1 MNADLKNYEKPPVLS
16 GDAKLAAHLWGV
28 ALLGGS
34 GREHPRLQFGQF
46 EADLESQQLF
56 KRGLPVR
63 LENLPFL
70 VLTAL
75 LERPGSAVSREE
87 LRARLWPNG
96 THVDFDEG
104 LNTAVR
110 KLRHALG
117 DSADVPL
124 FIETVPRKGYILI
137 APVTVV
143 QGSVTES
150 DQHLLR
156 GDNRVNKVVVAAKH
170 TPASLKSIRNFLF
183 VLTVG
188 IVLLAVSLWQVL
200 RHHVPSQPDFVR
212 LSFGRGTIISARL
225 SPDGQQVVFGAAW
238 DGKPFHLFLV
248 RTGSPDIRD
257 LGIEADI
264 LAISRS
270 GEMAVMLHR
279 HFGFGT
285 VWSRGTLATVSLTG
299 TAPKEMLDDVSS
311 ADWSPDGSQLA
322 VVHYSGGGC
331 RLEFPVGHIAYE
343 AIGGA
348 WISHARISPAG
359 DRIAFLEHPLANDD
373 AGHAAILNLRTGQKT
388 LSKNFSG
395 IVGLAWEN
403 DGHLLFTAT
412 EAGVG
417 GGRAIFR
424 FAANGSQSLVRRE
437 SVALTIHDVTSDGGL
452 LLTRDVQGDEVFS
465 HFKNVVPDR
474 IVSCL
479 NVCVPADLSPDG
491 SQLLVSGEGEGV
503 TPGYKA
509 YIVPTAA
516 GAAPKL
522 LGNGQPTGFAPDM
535 QSVIVLFPWGIDP
548 TQITQLRSLP
558 VGPGEPRALTHDS
571 ISHIWATWF
580 PDGKRLLF
588 LGAEPHHAPRGW
600 IQEIGVPNATPLT
613 AEGIVGLRSSPDG
626 KTLAAIDAESK
637 LWLYPASGGTPRLLG
652 NANADEEVDR
662 WSADGK
668 YLFLTAY
675 GLPAEVDR
683 VDVRTG
689 ARSLVH
695 RVSPPDTAG
704 VLAVGPI
711 LVSADAQTYV
721 YAYPRH
727 LSTLYIVH
735 GL

>member
-1 MNADLKNYEKPPVLS
+1 MLNLPLFV
-16 GDAKLAAHLWGV
+16 GC
-28 ALLGGS
+28 ALQGGS
-34 GREHPRLQFGQF
+34 GRKHPRLQFGQF
-46 EADLESQQLF
+46 EADLENQQLY

-70 VLTAL
+70 VLAAL

-117 DSADVPL
+117 DSADSPL

-137 APVTVV
+137 APVAEA
-143 QGSVTES
+143 SALSDIEN
-150 DQHLLR
+150 DQHLLP
-156 GDNRVNKVVVAAKH
+156 DNNSGNGVAVEVRP
-170 TPASLKSIRNFLF
+170 TRASPKPRRTFF
-183 VLTVG
+183 VLAVG
-188 IVLLAVSLWQVL
+188 LVLLAVSSWQVL
-200 RHHVPSQPDFVR
+200 RHQAPSQPDFAR
-212 LSFGRGTIISARL
+212 LSFRRGTIVSARL

-238 DGKPFHLFLV
+238 DGKPFRLFLV

-270 GEMAVMLHR
+270 GQMAVMLHR

-299 TAPKEMLDDVSS
+299 TVPKEVLDDVGS

-322 VVHYSGGGC
+322 VVHYSGGSC
-331 RLEFPVGHIAYE
+331 SLEFPVGHVVYE
-343 AIGGA
+343 ATGGA

-359 DRIAFLEHPLANDD
+359 DRIALLEHPLANDD
-373 AGHAAILNLRTGQKT
+373 TGHAVILQLRNGQKT
-388 LSKNFSG
+388 LSKDFSA
-395 IVGLAWEN
+395 IVGLAWE
-403 DGHLLFTAT
+403 GAGSLLFTAS

-424 FAANGSQSLVRRE
+424 FAINGSQSLVRRE
-437 SVALTIHDVTSDGGL
+437 SVALTIHDVTADGGL
-452 LLTRDVQGDEVFS
+452 LLTRDVQGDEVFG
-465 HFKNVVPDR
+465 HFRDGNPDR

-479 NVCVPADLSPDG
+479 NVCVPADLSADG
-491 SQLLVSGEGEGV
+491 SQLLVSGQGEGV
-503 TPGYKA
+503 SPGYRA
-509 YIVPTAA
+509 YVLPTAA
-516 GAAPKL
+516 GAAAKL

-535 QSVIVLFPWGIDP
+535 QSIIVLFPWGIDP

-558 VGPGEPRALTHDS
+558 VGPGEPKDLTHDS

-580 PDGKRLLF
+580 PDGKRFLF
-588 LGAEPHHAPRGW
+588 LGAEPHHAARSW
-600 IQEIGVPNATPLT
+600 TQEVGAPTATPLT
-613 AEGIVGLRSSPDG
+613 PEGVVGLKISPDG
-626 KTLAAIDAESK
+626 KTVAAIGADKK
-637 LWLYPASGGTPRLLG
+637 LWLYPASGGTPKFLG
-652 NANADEEVDR
+652 NVNADEEVDR
-662 WSADGK
+662 WSADRK
-668 YLFLTAY
+668 YLFVTVY

-689 ARSLVH
+689 ARSLVQ
-695 RVSPPDTAG
+695 RVSPPDPAG
-704 VLAVGPI
+704 VLAVGPV
-711 LVSADAQTYV
+711 LVSADAQIYV
-721 YAYPRH
+721 YAYPRY

>member
-1 MNADLKNYEKPPVLS
+1 M
-16 GDAKLAAHLWGV
+16 GC
-28 ALLGGS
+28 ALQGGS
-34 GREHPRLQFGQF
+34 ERKHLRLQFGQF
-46 EADLESQQLF
+46 EADLQSQQLY

-63 LENLPFL
+63 LEKLPFL

-117 DSADVPL
+117 DSADTPL

-137 APVTVV
+137 APVAEA
-143 QGSVTES
+143 SALPYIEN
-150 DQHLLR
+150 DQHLLP
-156 GDNRVNKVVVAAKH
+156 GNNSGNGVAVDVRA
-170 TPASLKSIRNFLF
+170 TPISPKPTRNLF
-183 VLTVG
+183 YV
-188 IVLLAVSLWQVL
+188 LAVGLVILAFSLWQVL
-200 RHHVPSQPDFVR
+200 RHHAPSQPDFAR
-212 LSFGRGTIISARL
+212 LSFRRGTIVSARL

-238 DGKPFHLFLV
+238 DGKPFRLFLV
-248 RTGSPDIRD
+248 RGGSPDIRD

-270 GEMAVMLHR
+270 GQMAVMLHR

-299 TAPKEMLDDVSS
+299 TVPKETLDDVSS

-322 VVHYSGGGC
+322 VVHYSGGSC
-331 RLEFPVGHIAYE
+331 RLEFPVGHVVYE
-343 AIGGA
+343 ATGGA
-348 WISHARISPAG
+348 WISHARISPVG

-373 AGHAAILNLRTGQKT
+373 AGHAVILQLGNGQKT
-388 LSKNFSG
+388 LSKDFSA
-395 IVGLAWEN
+395 IVGLAWE
-403 DGHLLFTAT
+403 GAGLLFTAS

-424 FAANGSQSLVRRE
+424 FAINGSQSLVRRE
-437 SVALTIHDVTSDGGL
+437 SVSLTIHDVTPDGGL
-452 LLTRDVQGDEVFS
+452 LLTRDIQGDEVFG
-465 HFKNVVPDR
+465 HFQDDNPDR

-479 NVCVPADLSPDG
+479 NVCVPADLSADG
-491 SQLLVSGEGEGV
+491 SQLLVSGQGEGLS
-503 TPGYKA
+503 PGYRA
-509 YIVPTAA
+509 YVLPTAA

-548 TQITQLRSLP
+548 AQITQLRSLP
-558 VGPGEPRALTHDS
+558 VGPGEPKALTHDS
-571 ISHIWATWF
+571 LSHIWATWF
-580 PDGKRLLF
+580 PDGKRFLF
-588 LGAEPHHAPRGW
+588 LGAEPHHGARSW
-600 IQEIGVPNATPLT
+600 TQEVDAPNATPLT
-613 AEGIVGLRSSPDG
+613 PEGVVGLKISPDG
-626 KTLAAIDAESK
+626 KTVAAIGADKK
-637 LWLYPASGGTPRLLG
+637 LWLYPALGGTPKLLG
-652 NANADEEVDR
+652 NVNADEEVDR

-683 VDVRTG
+683 IDVRTG

-695 RVSPPDTAG
+695 RVSPPDPAG
-704 VLAVGPI
+704 VLAVGPV
-711 LVSADAQTYV
+711 LVSADSRTYV
-721 YAYPRH
+721 YAYPRY

>member
-1 MNADLKNYEKPPVLS
+1 MLNFPSFVGCALQ
-16 GDAKLAAHLWGV
+16 GDSERK
-28 ALLGGS
+28 
-34 GREHPRLQFGQF
+34 HPRLQFGQF
-46 EADLESQQLF
+46 VADLENQQLY

-63 LENLPFL
+63 LEKLPFL

-75 LERPGSAVSREE
+75 LQRPGNPVSREE
-87 LRARLWPNG
+87 LQARLWPNG

-117 DSADVPL
+117 DSAETPL

-137 APVTVV
+137 APVAEA
-143 QGSVTES
+143 SAFS
-150 DQHLLR
+150 DIENDRQLLP
-156 GDNRVNKVVVAAKH
+156 GNNGGNGVAVDVRP
-170 TPASLKSIRNFLF
+170 TTTSLKPSRNFF
-183 VLTVG
+183 YFMAVG

-200 RHHVPSQPDFVR
+200 RHHPPSQPDFAR
-212 LSFGRGTIISARL
+212 LSFRRGTIVSARL

-238 DGKPFHLFLV
+238 DGKPFRLFLV
-248 RTGSPDIRD
+248 RAGSPDIRD

-270 GEMAVMLHR
+270 GQMAVMLHR

-299 TAPKEMLDDVSS
+299 TVPKEMLDDVSS

-322 VVHYSGGGC
+322 VVHYSGGSC
-331 RLEFPVGHIAYE
+331 RLEFPVGHIAYVVT
-343 AIGGA
+343 GGA

-373 AGHAAILNLRTGQKT
+373 TGHAVILHLKNGQKT
-388 LSKNFSG
+388 LSKDFSG
-395 IVGLAWEN
+395 IAGLAWEN
-403 DGHLLFTAT
+403 AGYLLFTAT

-424 FAANGSQSLVRRE
+424 FAINGGQSLVRRE

-452 LLTRDVQGDEVFS
+452 LLTLDVQGDEVFG
-465 HFKNVVPDR
+465 HFQDGNPDG
-474 IVSCL
+474 IVGCL
-479 NVCVPADLSPDG
+479 NVCVPADLSADG
-491 SQLLVSGEGEGV
+491 SQLLFSGQGEGV
-503 TPGYKA
+503 APNYKA
-509 YIVPTAA
+509 YVLPIAT

-522 LGNGQPTGFAPDM
+522 LGDGQPTGFAPDM

-558 VGPGEPRALTHDS
+558 VGPGEPKALTNDS

-580 PDGKRLLF
+580 PDGKRFLF
-588 LGAEPHHAPRGW
+588 LGAEPHHAARSW
-600 IQEIGVPNATPLT
+600 TQEIGAPNATPLT
-613 AEGIVGLRSSPDG
+613 PEGVVGLKISPDG
-626 KTLAAIDAESK
+626 KTVAAIGADNK
-637 LWLYPASGGTPRLLG
+637 LWLYPASGGTPKLLG
-652 NANADEEVDR
+652 DVNADEEVDR
-662 WSADGK
+662 WSANGK

-689 ARSLVH
+689 ARSLVW
-695 RVSPPDTAG
+695 RVSPPDPAG
-704 VLAVGPI
+704 VLAVGPV
-711 LVSADAQTYV
+711 LVSADAHTYV

>member
-1 MNADLKNYEKPPVLS
+1 MLNFCSSV
-16 GDAKLAAHLWGV
+16 GC
-28 ALLGGS
+28 ALQGGS
-34 GREHPRLQFGQF
+34 ERKHLRLQFGQF
-46 EADLESQQLF
+46 VADLENQQLY

-63 LENLPFL
+63 LEKLPFL

-75 LERPGSAVSREE
+75 LERPGNAVSREE

-117 DSADVPL
+117 DSADTPL
-124 FIETVPRKGYILI
+124 FVETIPRKGYVLI
-137 APVTVV
+137 APVAEASALSDV
-143 QGSVTES
+143 EN
-150 DQHLLR
+150 DQHLLSGNNG
-156 GDNRVNKVVVAAKH
+156 GDGAAVDVRR
-170 TPASLKSIRNFLF
+170 TPTSLKPSRNFF
-183 VLTVG
+183 YVLAVG
-188 IVLLAVSLWQVL
+188 IVLIAVCLWQIL
-200 RHHVPSQPDFVR
+200 WRHSSSQPDFAR
-212 LSFGRGTIISARL
+212 LSFRRGTIVSARL
-225 SPDGQQVVFGAAW
+225 SPDGQEVVFGAAW
-238 DGKPFHLFLV
+238 DGKPFRLFLV
-248 RTGSPDIRD
+248 RAGSPDIRD

-270 GEMAVMLHR
+270 GQMAVMLRR

-285 VWSRGTLATVSLTG
+285 VWSRGTLATLSLTG
-299 TAPKEMLDDVSS
+299 TVPKDVLEDVSS

-322 VVHYSGGGC
+322 VVHYSGGSC
-331 RLEFPVGHIAYE
+331 RLEFPVGRIAYE
-343 AIGGA
+343 ATGGA

-373 AGHAAILNLRTGQKT
+373 AGHAVILQLKNGQKT
-388 LSKNFSG
+388 LSKDFSG

-403 DGHLLFTAT
+403 PGDLLFTAT

-424 FAANGSQSLVRRE
+424 FAINGGQSLVRRE

-452 LLTRDVQGDEVFS
+452 LLTRDVQGDEVFG
-465 HFKNVVPDR
+465 HFRDGNPDR
-474 IVSCL
+474 IVGCL
-479 NVCVPADLSPDG
+479 NVCVPADLSADG
-491 SQLLVSGEGEGV
+491 SQLLFSGQGEGV
-503 TPGYKA
+503 TPNYKA
-509 YIVPTAA
+509 YLLLTAT

-535 QSVIVLFPWGIDP
+535 QSVLVLFPWGIDP
-548 TQITQLRSLP
+548 SQITQIRSLP
-558 VGPGEPRALTHDS
+558 VGPGEPTTLTHDS

-580 PDGKRLLF
+580 PDGKRFLF
-588 LGAEPHHAPRGW
+588 VGAEPHHAARSW
-600 IQEIGVPNATPLT
+600 IQKLGAPTATPLT
-613 AEGIVGLRSSPDG
+613 PEGVVGLKISPDG
-626 KTLAAIDAESK
+626 KTLAAIDVDKK
-637 LWLYPASGGTPRLLG
+637 LWLYPASGGTPKLLG
-652 NANADEEVDR
+652 NVNADEEVDR
-662 WSADGK
+662 WSADGQ

-689 ARSLVH
+689 ARSLVR
-695 RVSPPDTAG
+695 RVSPPDPAG
-704 VLAVGPI
+704 VLAVGPV
-711 LVSADAQTYV
+711 LVSADAQMYV
-721 YAYPRH
+721 YAYPRY

>member
-1 MNADLKNYEKPPVLS
+1 MLNFPSFV
-16 GDAKLAAHLWGV
+16 GC
-28 ALLGGS
+28 ALQGGTE
-34 GREHPRLQFGQF
+34 RKHPRLQFGQF
-46 EADLESQQLF
+46 VADLENQQLY

-117 DSADVPL
+117 DSAETPL

-137 APVTVV
+137 APVAEASASS
-143 QGSVTES
+143 GFEN
-150 DQHLLR
+150 DQLPLPGNNGGNGFAVDVR
-156 GDNRVNKVVVAAKH
+156 P
-170 TPASLKSIRNFLF
+170 TPIPLKLSRNFF
-183 VLTVG
+183 YVLGVG
-188 IVLLAVSLWQVL
+188 IAVLAVLAVSLWQVL
-200 RHHVPSQPDFVR
+200 RHHLPSQPDFAR
-212 LSFGRGTIISARL
+212 LSFRRGTIVSARL

-238 DGKPFHLFLV
+238 DGKPFRLFLV
-248 RTGSPDIRD
+248 RGGSPDIRD

-270 GEMAVMLHR
+270 GQMAVMLHR

-299 TAPKEMLDDVSS
+299 TVPKEMLDDVSS

-322 VVHYSGGGC
+322 VVHYSGGSC
-331 RLEFPVGHIAYE
+331 RLELPVGHIAYE
-343 AIGGA
+343 ATGGA
-348 WISHARISPAG
+348 WISHARISPDG

-373 AGHAAILNLRTGQKT
+373 AGHAVILHLKNGQKT
-388 LSKNFSG
+388 LSKDFSG

-403 DGHLLFTAT
+403 AGDLLFTAT

-424 FAANGSQSLVRRE
+424 FAINGGQSLVRRE

-452 LLTRDVQGDEVFS
+452 LLTRDVQGDEVFG
-465 HFKNVVPDR
+465 HFQDGDPDR
-474 IVSCL
+474 IVGCL
-479 NVCVPADLSPDG
+479 DVCVPADLSADG
-491 SQLLVSGEGEGV
+491 SQLLFSGQGEGV
-503 TPGYKA
+503 APNYKA
-509 YIVPTAA
+509 YLLPTAT

-535 QSVIVLFPWGIDP
+535 QSVLVLFPWGIDP
-548 TQITQLRSLP
+548 SQITQLRSLP
-558 VGPGEPRALTHDS
+558 VGPGEPKALTHDS

-580 PDGKRLLF
+580 PDGKRFLF
-588 LGAEPHHAPRGW
+588 LGAEPHHAARSW
-600 IQEIGVPNATPLT
+600 TQEVGASNATPLT
-613 AEGIVGLRSSPDG
+613 PEGVVGLKISPDG
-626 KTLAAIDAESK
+626 KTVAAIGADKK
-637 LWLYPASGGTPRLLG
+637 LWLYPASGGTPKLLG
-652 NANADEEVDR
+652 NVNADEEVDR

-683 VDVRTG
+683 ADVRTG
-689 ARSLVH
+689 ARSLVR
-695 RVSPPDTAG
+695 RVSPPDPAG
-704 VLAVGPI
+704 VLAVGPV
-711 LVSADAQTYV
+711 LVSADAQIYV

>member
-1 MNADLKNYEKPPVLS
+1 MLASQMLNLPSIRGCALQDGS
-16 GDAKLAAHLWGV
+16 ARKL
-28 ALLGGS
+28 
-34 GREHPRLQFGQF
+34 PRWQFGQF
-46 EADLESQQLF
+46 EADLEKQQLY

-70 VLTAL
+70 VLSAL
-75 LERPGSAVSREE
+75 LDRPGAAVSREE

-110 KLRHALG
+110 KLRQALG
-117 DSADVPL
+117 DSADTPL
-124 FIETVPRKGYILI
+124 FIETVPRKGYIFI
-137 APVTVV
+137 APVAEV
-143 QGSVTES
+143 SPLSDIEN
-150 DQHLLR
+150 DQHLLPGISSGNGIAVDVR
-156 GDNRVNKVVVAAKH
+156 P
-170 TPASLKSIRNFLF
+170 TPTSLKPSRNFFYL
-183 VLTVG
+183 LAVG
-188 IVLLAVSLWQVL
+188 LVLLAVSVWQVL
-200 RHHVPSQPDFVR
+200 RHHAPSQPDFVR
-212 LSFGRGTIISARL
+212 LSYRRGTIVSARA
-225 SPDGQQVVFGAAW
+225 SPDGQQAIFGAAW
-238 DGKPFHLFLV
+238 DGKPFRLFLV

-257 LGIEADI
+257 LGMEADI

-270 GEMAVMLHR
+270 GQMAVMLHR

-299 TAPKEMLDDVSS
+299 TVPKEILDDVSS

-322 VVHYSGGGC
+322 VVHYSSGSC
-331 RLEFPVGHIAYE
+331 RLEFPVGHILYE
-343 AIGGA
+343 ATGGS
-348 WISHARISPAG
+348 WISHARISPTG

-373 AGHAAILNLRTGQKT
+373 AGHAVILHLRKRQKT
-388 LSKNFSG
+388 LSKDFSA

-403 DGHLLFTAT
+403 ADDLLFTAS

-417 GGRAIFR
+417 GGRAVFR
-424 FAANGSQSLVRRE
+424 FAINGSQSLVRRE

-465 HFKNVVPDR
+465 HFQDGTPDR

-479 NVCVPADLSPDG
+479 NVCVPADLSADG
-491 SQLLVSGEGEGV
+491 SQLLVSGQGEGV
-503 TPGYKA
+503 TPLYKT
-509 YIVPTAA
+509 YVLPTAN

-522 LGNGQPTGFAPDM
+522 LGDGQPTGFAPDM

-548 TQITQLRSLP
+548 TQITQLRNLP
-558 VGPGEPRALTHDS
+558 VGPGEPKALTHDS

-588 LGAEPHHAPRGW
+588 LGAEPHHPARSW
-600 IQEIGVPNATPLT
+600 TQEVGAPNATPLT
-613 AEGIVGLRSSPDG
+613 PEGVVGLKISPDG
-626 KTLAAIDAESK
+626 KTVAAVGADKK
-637 LWLYPASGGTPRLLG
+637 LWLYPASGGTPKLLC
-652 NANADEEVDR
+652 NVNVDEEVDR
-662 WSADGK
+662 WNADGK

-689 ARSLVH
+689 ARSLV
-695 RVSPPDTAG
+695 RRISPPDPAG
-704 VLAVGPI
+704 VLAVGPV
-711 LVSADAQTYV
+711 LVSADAQIYV